1 MVGVVGAPI
10 FLNNEIIDQAE
21 TNVII
26 SMFGEK
32 VQNFERFDKLQ
43 VPLTEGNE
51 ATDEIF
57 RKQATLCV

>member
-1 MVGVVGAPI
+1 
-10 FLNNEIIDQAE
+10 
-21 TNVII
+21 
-26 SMFGEK
+26 MFGEK

-43 VPLTEGNE
+43 VSLTECNE